1 MKESTHPKNGTAT
14 PIGRLWPA
22 LLPAT
27 LFALL
32 LYGLFTMPLPRSYSA
47 PWIPS
52 LNVDFSLYVDGL
64 AAQFLLL
71 ITGIGTLVFVYA
83 SGYLAEHPK
92 RRRVLVLLQLFMIAM
107 IGAVI
112 SDHLLVLFIFW
123 ELTSVLSFLLIG
135 FDHEQETA
143 RKSAQQALLITGAG
157 GLCLLAGIII
167 LGRLAGTY
175 SMQSLIAA
183 APSFMADPHLPPA
196 LMLIFLGAFTKSAQF
211 PFHFWLPNA
220 MAAPTPVSAYL
231 HSATMVKL
239 GIYLLARL
247 DAAFSD
253 VVFWEYTL
261 IAAGTFTAVFA
272 AIQTM
277 CERDLKRILAWSTV
291 ATLGTLTMLV
301 GFPGKGAALA
311 VAALFFAHAL
321 YKAPLFFI
329 AGNLDHGAGTREID
343 RLTGMRRYM
352 PWTAAAALLAA
363 LSMAGV
369 PLTFGFVAKDA
380 ITLAKT
386 EAVVL
391 SPVSYATVFVN
402 GMSVAVAAI
411 AAIRIFWGADT
422 VPRKAQPHEAKAS
435 MLFPPLILVLL
446 GLLFGFAPT
455 LVDPVLGAAARSIA
469 PGFKAARV
477 MASYDIFSV
486 IEATLL
492 TFFFGGIV
500 YLQWDRLHRL
510 LSRLRFLGN
519 YGPESWYRHLLA
531 FLPHLVARQTRFLQ
545 HGLLSR
551 YLMTLV
557 GVVTLFIALLMLWAR
572 PVATWPVLQTLTIPV
587 LGASLLIAAGAL
599 TVLFVRDHLILL
611 LVSGV
616 VGYGS
621 AVLFLFTGA
630 PDLAFTQFAI
640 ETVFVVVV
648 ACVLLRLRRLKTISS
663 AISAEARSQRYLARG
678 IALAFG
684 TIVTLL
690 LLLVSGL
697 PFDDRLSGFFA
708 SQSLPAAHGRNIV
721 NVIIVD
727 FRALDTLGEI
737 AVLAFALLAALPLLG
752 VVRGKRS

>member
-1 MKESTHPKNGTAT
+1 MRENNHGKIMTTTSV
-14 PIGRLWPA
+14 GRLLPA

-32 LYGLFTMPLPRSYSA
+32 LYGLFTLPLPLAYAA
-47 PWIPS
+47 PWVPS
-52 LNVDFSLYVDGL
+52 LRVDLSVYVDGL

-83 SGYLAEHPK
+83 SGYLADHPK
-92 RRRVLVLLQLFMIAM
+92 RRRVLILLLLFMIAM
-107 IGAVI
+107 IGAVV
-112 SDHLLVLFIFW
+112 SDHLIGLFVFW
-123 ELTSVLSFLLIG
+123 ELTSVLSFLLVG
-135 FDHEQETA
+135 FDHEQESA
-143 RKSAQQALLITGAG
+143 RKSAQQALLVTGSG
-157 GLCLLAGIII
+157 GLCLLAGIIL
-167 LGRLAGTY
+167 LGQIAGTY
-175 SMQSLIAA
+175 SMQAVIAA
-183 APSFMADPHLPPA
+183 APSFLTDARLAPA
-196 LMLIFLGAFTKSAQF
+196 LTLIFLGAFTKSAQF

-253 VVFWEYTL
+253 VVFWEYAL
-261 IAAGTFTAVFA
+261 ITAGTFTAVFA
-272 AIQTM
+272 AVQTM
-277 CERDLKRILAWSTV
+277 CERDLKRMLAWSTV
-291 ATLGTLTMLV
+291 ATLGTLTMLI
-301 GFPGKGAALA
+301 GFPGEGASLA
-311 VAALFFAHAL
+311 VVALFFAHAL

-352 PWTAAAALLAA
+352 PWTAVAALLAA
-363 LSMAGV
+363 LSMAGL

-386 EAVVL
+386 EAGVL

-402 GMSVAVAAI
+402 GISVAVAAI

-422 VPRKAQPHEAKAS
+422 VPRKVQPHEADAS
-435 MLFPPLILVLL
+435 MVFPPLILVLL

-455 LVDPVLGAAARSIA
+455 LVDPVLGAAARAIA
-469 PGFKAARV
+469 PGFDATLVR
-477 MASYDIFSV
+477 ASYDIFPV
-486 IEATLL
+486 VEATLVAL
-492 TFFFGGIV
+492 LLGGIV
-500 YLQWDRLHRL
+500 YLQWDRLHL
-510 LSRLRFLGN
+510 LLGRIAYFGRF
-519 YGPESWYRHLLA
+519 GPESWYRHLLA
-531 FLPHLVARQTRFLQ
+531 FLPRLAARQTRFLQ
-545 HGLLSR
+545 HGVLPR
-551 YLMTLV
+551 YLQSLIA
-557 GVVTLFIALLMLWAR
+557 VVTFLTAMMLLWQR
-572 PVATWPVLQTLTIPV
+572 PAATWPALQTLTVPV
-587 LGASLLIAAGAL
+587 LGASVLIASGAL
-599 TVLFVRDHLILL
+599 AVLFVRDHLVLL
-611 LVSGV
+611 LVSGL

-648 ACVLLRLRRLKTISS
+648 ASVLLRLRRLKPIAS
-663 AISAEARSQRYLARG
+663 AVPAGRRRQRYLAGG

-684 TIVTLL
+684 TVLTLL

-697 PFDDRLSGFFA
+697 AFDDRLSGYFA

-752 VVRGKRS
+752 IVKGKRL